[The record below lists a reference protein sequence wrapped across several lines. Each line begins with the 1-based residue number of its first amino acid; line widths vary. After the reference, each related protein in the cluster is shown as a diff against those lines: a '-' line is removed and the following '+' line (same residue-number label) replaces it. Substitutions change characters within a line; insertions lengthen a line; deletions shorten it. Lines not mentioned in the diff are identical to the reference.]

1 MNTMLVEQVKPHLHD
16 VKCGRGNGSN
26 MHHGNRYYQ
35 QRVLENRKAYKESR
49 GNYAKNMIAA
59 SILDNIQNR
68 SPPGRFLESRVDNN
82 DTEIWSIITDQSA
95 LIKKIKQALRDDK
108 KKACKKQDSSSLHT
122 VSLLPSDSTS
132 ITLGSSISNS
142 SPSHDNDGNYGGA
155 MVSYS
160 QGEVNNG
167 WSSAP
172 LPTLNASMS
181 LLPFAV
187 SPQGYAS
194 KDFSCIRPNPC
205 GYYTN
210 SFSTFANTD
219 YQANCA
225 EVSRTSSIMGG
236 GGVRR
241 NSDSLSLSLHSSD
254 TCKQLYPS
262 PRNIE
267 VKRSV
272 TSIDMEM
279 LQDALRDSADSL
291 ISSQNSGMQL
301 YVSVRSAESRDS
313 LRSTMEML
321 QDALMDSATDS
332 LSSKNS
338 GVQFYV
344 SVRSAET
351 MDSLRSNDVEML
363 KDALKDSNTDSF
375 ISPQNSDVQLYA
387 ISVKS
392 AETTNSLK
400 IIDIEMLQDALKDSN
415 TLSLSIQSSDIQL
428 YESLKSTETRDS
440 SRSVPIEILE
450 DNFFD

>member
-1 MNTMLVEQVKPHLHD
+1 MI
-16 VKCGRGNGSN
+16 
-26 MHHGNRYYQ
+26 
-35 QRVLENRKAYKESR
+35 RKKHAR
-49 GNYAKNMIAA
+49 
-59 SILDNIQNR
+59 
-68 SPPGRFLESRVDNN
+68 
-82 DTEIWSIITDQSA
+82 
-95 LIKKIKQALRDDK
+95 KK
-108 KKACKKQDSSSLHT
+108 DSSSLHK

-155 MVSYS
+155 IISYS
-160 QGEVNNG
+160 QEKSKQNEEYVNNG

-181 LLPFAV
+181 PLPFAV
-187 SPQGYAS
+187 SSQRYAS
-194 KDFSCIRPNPC
+194 MDFSCIRPNPC

-225 EVSRTSSIMGG
+225 DVSRTSSIMGGG

-241 NSDSLSLSLHSSD
+241 NSDSLSLSLYSSD

-272 TSIDMEM
+272 TGIDMEM
-279 LQDALRDSADSL
+279 LQYTL
-291 ISSQNSGMQL
+291 
-301 YVSVRSAESRDS
+301 RDS
-313 LRSTMEML
+313 LRSNDVEML
-321 QDALMDSATDS
+321 QDVLIDSTADS

-338 GVQFYV
+338 GVQLV

-363 KDALKDSNTDSF
+363 KDALKDSNADSF
-375 ISPQNSDVQLYA
+375 ISPQNFGLQLYA

-400 IIDIEMLQDALKDSN
+400 SIDIEMLQDTLKDSN